1 MSLINLMHNGI
12 YLAEGIAVVTN
23 TIVLWLCTTE
33 KNKDLKE
40 YRNLLVLN
48 FYYRWKLI
56 CKKNKPSVRE
66 LVGLFGI
73 AFVSSATFLSLFG
86 YCFLST
92 NWKYSDHSFLRSN
105 PFIFNAENPNPTL
118 VIGDLKS
125 YSMLLLIGMT
135 AVGNTLICSLIAFF
149 TWDTYKTM
157 SKLRSQMHVKTAKLH
172 SQLNRMLMVQTAAVF
187 TCALLPLGALVLAM
201 ITAVDYPGLGTGINL
216 ALSFIPVINPICTLY
231 CVKRFRTR
239 FFHTIWPFVHRSQ
252 VGGFDTSTI
261 EPSKDA
267 TPMTIA

>member
-1 MSLINLMHNGI
+1 MH
-12 YLAEGIAVVTN
+12 
-23 TIVLWLCTTE
+23 W
-33 KNKDLKE
+33 
-40 YRNLLVLN
+40 LLVGAYSFKLSIGIDVLPIQ

-66 LVGLFGI
+66 LIGLFGI

-92 NWKYSDHSFLRSN
+92 NWKYTDHSFLRSN

-157 SKLRSQMHVKTAKLH
+157 SKLRAQMHVKTAKLH

-216 ALSFIPVINPICTLY
+216 ALSFIP
-231 CVKRFRTR
+231 RFRTR
-239 FFHTIWPFVHRSQ
+239 FWHTIWPFVHRSQ

-267 TPMTIA
+267 TPITIA